1 MNNKNIYIFFM
12 IGALLIII
20 GAIMK
25 IRHIEHSDFV
35 LGAGLGLEVGAIA
48 FFLGKLL
55 RAKKEDL

>member
-1 MNNKNIYIFFM
+1 M

-25 IRHIEHSDFV
+25 IKHIEHSDFI

-55 RAKKEDL
+55 RVKKENL